1 MLTTTLI
8 TALLWPQA
16 HAWNLK
22 DTDCGAYAFV
32 CDEAKG
38 TFTID
43 DVSRVAKCALERPF
57 TKAQENQSAG
67 EYKMRDVYFSAL
79 YNQSQPE
86 VVVPSKMWPGKIIM
100 RRGNLHA
107 CTINNHKVTFDIGGL
122 YLRHACGI
130 LFAGT
135 HTISAWVDGKP
146 IMDDVAMELPCDEHR
161 SGGPDV
167 RFFNIEGT
175 VDAKGN
181 VTLLFDKHSTFKR
194 TEHPTPGQPLTTKTF
209 YKNDYNG
216 SLDE

>member
-1 MLTTTLI
+1 MIITLLTT
-8 TALLWPQA
+8 LLLPQA

-107 CTINNHKVTFDIGGL
+107 CTINNHKVTFNIGGL
-122 YLRHACGI
+122 YLTNACSV
-130 LFAGT
+130 LLAGT

-146 IMDDVAMELPCDEHR
+146 IMEDVAMDLPCAIGNKVSIWDSFYNVVGTIDEK
-161 SGGPDV
+161 GV
-167 RFFNIEGT
+167 TTLIFN
-175 VDAKGN
+175 KGLQRERIK
-181 VTLLFDKHSTFKR
+181 T
-194 TEHPTPGQPLTTKTF
+194 PTPGTPITNQIL
-209 YKNDYNG
+209 YGEDYNG
-216 SLDE
+216 SLDQ